1 MGSLDVASLSTNI
14 PPDENTEIFTN
25 TLFVNTEKVEGLSQV
40 ELKKLLSLATK
51 ESYFMFNGKLYEQ
64 VNGVAMVSSAGLIS
78 K

>member
-1 MGSLDVASLSTNI
+1 MESLDVASLSTNI

-51 ESYFMFNGKLYEQ
+51 ESYFMFN
-64 VNGVAMVSSAGLIS
+64 
-78 K
+78 

>member
-1 MGSLDVASLSTNI
+1 MESLDVASLSTNI

-25 TLFVNTEKVEGLSQV
+25 KLFVNTEKVEGLSQV

-51 ESYFMFNGKLYEQ
+51 ESYFLFNGKLYEQ
-64 VNGVAMVSSAGLIS
+64 VNGFAMVSSAGLIS

>member
-1 MGSLDVASLSTNI
+1 MESLDVASLSTNI

-64 VNGVAMVSSAGLIS
+64 VNGVAMVSSAGLIY

>member
-1 MGSLDVASLSTNI
+1 MESLDVASLSTNI

-25 TLFVNTEKVEGLSQV
+25 KLFVNTEKVEGLSQV

-64 VNGVAMVSSAGLIS
+64 VNGFAMVSSAGLIS